1 MILWNIC
8 GRDLNEYLYVVDTIF
23 SFDDESIVIWIQE
36 MNVVFDHIYD
46 KDSVILENHDVYVGY
61 EFHGKYI
68 GTIFVLT
75 KDLMI
80 IEFLSAT
87 NSYAF

>member
-1 MILWNIC
+1 
-8 GRDLNEYLYVVDTIF
+8 
-23 SFDDESIVIWIQE
+23 